1 MKFLIF
7 CGIYICLVLIRLGFS
22 ISESYI
28 HPDEHLQGIQVVAG
42 NILNIKVEYPWE
54 FKGQFPIRSIG
65 PLLIIYGLPL
75 KISQWISGDT
85 PVNPLFIFFLLR
97 VFFFGL
103 SFFIGR
109 KFFKWREL
117 FYNDE
122 DWFIYTS
129 TPLKYRRKALLIYAS
144 SFVTW
149 TYQTHTFSNSIE
161 TIMVS
166 ICLFLIQKIK
176 MNIRPWK
183 CVLLAIFSS
192 FGFFS
197 RITFPIVLLP
207 FVASFSKSL
216 IKRPKIIFS
225 IIKSF
230 MLMFFIFILIDSFYY
245 ANGYRVIIT
254 PLNNFK
260 YNSKYINLQKHG
272 IHSYWTHFLINVPI
286 LLGPAIILPIIV
298 KNIKF
303 NLYLISSV
311 LYILILSL
319 FPHQELRFLLPVFPL
334 LIIYLSSLGNIRKKK
349 IRYLF
354 IFSWII
360 YNIFFGIFLGFFH
373 QHDVISIIFFLK
385 KYLVNDS
392 SANVVFWKTYPPP
405 TWLFLDPPDSKIIFS
420 HLIGYSVN
428 NVLDYLSIKKQNG
441 VKSIFI
447 FPTLLIEKL
456 PCVFEELRNSSCK
469 TNVTLRQI
477 FKTSYYIGLDDS
489 DFINNNIFFVL
500 MDLIRKKGLVVC
512 EVI

>member
-7 CGIYICLVLIRLGFS
+7 WGIYIFLVLIRFGFS

-28 HPDEHLQGIQVVAG
+28 HPDEYLQGIQVVAG
-42 NILNIKVEYPWE
+42 NLLNIKVEYPWE
-54 FKGQFPIRSIG
+54 FKGRSPIRSIG

-75 KISQWISGDT
+75 KIFQWIAGDT
-85 PVNPLFIFFLLR
+85 KVDPLYVFFLLR

-103 SFFIGR
+103 SFFI
-109 KFFKWREL
+109 
-117 FYNDE
+117 

-129 TPLKYRRKALLIYAS
+129 TPSKYRRKALLIYAS

-149 TYQTHTFSNSIE
+149 TYQVHTFSNSIE
-161 TIMVS
+161 TIIVS

-197 RITFPIVLLP
+197 RITFPIILLP

-230 MLMFFIFILIDSFYY
+230 ILMFLIFILIDSFYY

-272 IHSYWTHFLINVPI
+272 IHSYWTHFLVNLPI

-298 KNIKF
+298 KNIKLD
-303 NLYLISSV
+303 LYLMSSI
-311 LYILILSL
+311 LYLLLLSL

-334 LIIYLSSLGNIRKKK
+334 LVIYLSSLGNIRKKK
-349 IRYLF
+349 TKYLF

-360 YNIFFGIFLGFFH
+360 YNVFLGIFLGFFH
-373 QHDVISIIFFLK
+373 QHDVISIMIFLK

-392 SANVVFWKTYPPP
+392 FTNVVFWKTYPPP
-405 TWLFLDPPDSKIIFS
+405 TWLFLDPPDSKISFS
-420 HLIGYSVN
+420 HLVGYSVN
-428 NVLDYLSIKKQNG
+428 NVLDYLSAEKQKG
-441 VKSIFI
+441 LRSIFI
-447 FPTLLIEKL
+447 LPILLVEKL

-512 EVI
+512 EIT